1 MYGKRPLSAYMY
13 TCFSFENKYLIM
25 TQIRSVENL
34 YLFSVKLSEVKIQS
48 GEAALIACMVTKFI
62 CIAKVTKY

>member
-1 MYGKRPLSAYMY
+1 M
-13 TCFSFENKYLIM
+13 IM

-48 GEAALIACMVTKFI
+48 GEAALIACIVTKFI
-62 CIAKVTKY
+62 FIAKVTKY